1 MSESRGVL
9 FLAER
14 KGTELAKTSAELV
27 TAGLR
32 LAGELGEQLFAVIA
46 GTDPQDGARDLSNLG
61 VSTVLA
67 ITDSLFDEYSPEPY
81 LALMTEICR
90 EVRPKVVLMG
100 HTDLGRDL
108 APRLAFKLG
117 VGLAPNCVGMD
128 FAGESGTLQV
138 TRPVFGG
145 KAHGLFTMGDAE
157 LHVLTVGQRVF
168 EPAVPSPDSRGEI
181 RAIAPT
187 VDPATFR
194 TAIVERVESSTEG
207 IRLEDAS
214 IIVSGG
220 RGIGGAEAFAQL
232 KELAAVLGGCVGASR
247 AAVDS
252 GWVPSNLQVGLTGTI
267 VSPAVY
273 LAIGISGAAQHMAGC
288 SSAKTIIAINKDPE
302 APIFQRAPFG
312 AVADWREV
320 VPPLIEKCRSML
332 S

>member
-1 MSESRGVL
+1 MSETRGML

-27 TAGLR
+27 TAGLK
-32 LAGELGEQLFAVIA
+32 LAGKLGEQLFAVVA
-46 GTDPQDGARDLSNLG
+46 GSDVQDAARDLSNLG

-67 ITDSLFDEYSPEPY
+67 VTDSLFDTYSPEPY

-117 VGLAPNCVGMD
+117 VGFAPNCLGMD
-128 FAGESGTLQV
+128 FVGGSGILQV

-157 LHVLTVGQRVF
+157 PHVLTVGQKVF
-168 EPAVPSPDSRGEI
+168 EPAVPSPDSGGEI
-181 RAIAPT
+181 RAIAPA

-194 TAIVERVESSTEG
+194 TAIVERVDSGAEG
-207 IRLEDAS
+207 IRLDDAS
-214 IIVSGG
+214 VIVSGG
-220 RGIGGAEAFAQL
+220 RGIGSAEAFAQL
-232 KELAAVLGGCVGASR
+232 EELAAVLGGCVGASR

-252 GWVPSNLQVGLTGTI
+252 GWVRSNLQVGLTGTI
-267 VSPAVY
+267 VSPNVY